1 MFKLK
6 FSPDSKLI
14 VASPWLLFTT
24 HFIHQWLV
32 CDRWSDNPITFFFSC
47 SCTATTSFFQFTE
60 PGSYEV
66 FCTEDPSLNASVQV
80 IEMQVVEMQAE
91 GLYNPLLY
99 THAALMGITFGIL
112 LPLGAF
118 LAHHQK
124 FTIHKI
130 TQPTGIL
137 LALVGFIMVLVYVS
151 LSHGRHFRFLIHG
164 VVGLALLLLTFLLMP
179 ALLFRKPWHKWHRRC
194 GHVIAFFGMA
204 NVLLV
209 SSLPNMALPLL
220 ILCSKIF

>member
-1 MFKLK
+1 MVRQTIHF
-6 FSPDSKLI
+6 FPCI
-14 VASPWLLFTT
+14 AS
-24 HFIHQWLV
+24 
-32 CDRWSDNPITFFFSC
+32 SS
-47 SCTATTSFFQFTE
+47 TSSFQFTE

-66 FCTEDPSLNASVQV
+66 YCTEDTSLNASIKV
-80 IEMQVVEMQAE
+80 IEMQVEDP
-91 GLYNPLLY
+91 YRPLLY
-99 THAALMGITFGIL
+99 THAALMGVTFGVL

-124 FTIHKI
+124 FTVHKI
-130 TQPTGIL
+130 TQPIGIL
-137 LALVGFIMVLVYVS
+137 LALAGFVMVLVYVS

-179 ALLFRKPWHKWHRRC
+179 TLLLHKPWHKWHKRC

-209 SSLPNMALPLL
+209 S
-220 ILCSKIF
+220 

>member
-1 MFKLK
+1 MAF
-6 FSPDSKLI
+6 
-14 VASPWLLFTT
+14 VYYT
-24 HFIHQWLV
+24 QWLV
-32 CDRWSDNPITFFFSC
+32 CDRWSDNPFTSC
-47 SCTATTSFFQFTE
+47 LLLRTATTSFFQFTE

-66 FCTEDPSLNASVQV
+66 YCTEDTSLNASVQV
-80 IEMQVVEMQAE
+80 VTMQAE
-91 GLYNPLLY
+91 GPYKPLLY
-99 THAALMGITFGIL
+99 IHAALMGITFGIL

-137 LALVGFIMVLVYVS
+137 FALVGFIMVLVYVG

-179 ALLFRKPWHKWHRRC
+179 ALLLRKPWHKWHKRC
-194 GHVIAFFGMA
+194 GHIIAFFGMA

-209 SSLPNMALPLL
+209 SSLPNMALP
-220 ILCSKIF
+220 C